1 MRAVEVERGTM
12 VEEATRLRSRA
23 EIAEW
28 KKEIK
33 HRSLTRTI
41 HCQEVPCLYPNPLI
55 DPNPI
60 IPQTHPAF

>member
-1 MRAVEVERGTM
+1 MREVEVERGTM
-12 VEEATRLRSRA
+12 AEEATRLRSRA

-28 KKEIK
+28 KKAIK

-41 HCQEVPCLYPNPLI
+41 QCQEVPYLQPNPMI

-60 IPQTHPAF
+60 IP